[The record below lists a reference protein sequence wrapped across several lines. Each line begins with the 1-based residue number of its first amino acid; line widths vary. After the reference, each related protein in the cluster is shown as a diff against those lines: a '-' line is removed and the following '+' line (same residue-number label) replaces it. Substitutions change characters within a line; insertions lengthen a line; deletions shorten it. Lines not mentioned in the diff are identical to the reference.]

1 MASEKIIALID
12 DDEDILNF
20 LNYNLV
26 KKGYKVIL
34 FSDCNQ
40 ILDSLK
46 KSKPTLIISDWMLPG
61 KQGIDLLMDIR
72 KDDEL
77 RTTPFVMISCNNSYT
92 DISKAFNKG
101 INDYFVKPFKIA
113 DFLTRVDHL
122 TKLAPGKD

>member
-1 MASEKIIALID
+1 MATEKIIALID

-46 KSKPTLIISDWMLPG
+46 HFKPNLIISDWMLPG
-61 KQGIDLLMDIR
+61 KQGIDLLVEIR
-72 KDDEL
+72 KDEEL
-77 RTTPFVMISCNNSYT
+77 RSTPFVMITCNNSYM

-113 DFLTRVDHL
+113 DFLSRVDHL
-122 TKLAPGKD
+122 SKVTSSKD